1 MPPIQLQRLPR
12 RRKPANKRALLFLG
26 LLLIVLCT
34 ALAGCTAQAAEEQPL
49 TKQELSATKAC
60 PKGYAVEWAGPTEMQ
75 CLKEL

>member
-49 TKQELSATKAC
+49 TKQELSAARAC
-60 PKGYAVEWAGPTEMQ
+60 PKSHTAIWIDQFTIE
-75 CLKEL
+75 CRRNL